1 MSTEDKGFFG
11 NRDGIV
17 KNNKVSSK
25 LIIANAFRQTR
36 IVKDT

>member
-1 MSTEDKGFFG
+1 MSTEDKGFLG

-25 LIIANAFRQTR
+25 FIANAFRQTR